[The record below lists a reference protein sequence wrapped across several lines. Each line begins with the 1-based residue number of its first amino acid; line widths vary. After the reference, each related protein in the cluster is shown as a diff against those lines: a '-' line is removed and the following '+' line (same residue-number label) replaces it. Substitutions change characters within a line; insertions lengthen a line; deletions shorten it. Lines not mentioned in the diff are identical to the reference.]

1 MTHREFTLVAI
12 QDIKEFS
19 GSIETVSIKKG
30 SSLIVTEEVFDK
42 LQKNETIKIY
52 TREGILEYDKYM
64 FENEVEYT
72 AVTIEYG
79 TRKLGQRKNKL

>member
-1 MTHREFTLVAI
+1 MTHREFILVAN

-19 GSIETVSIKKG
+19 RGIEALSIAKG
-30 SSLIVTEEVFDK
+30 SSITVTEEVFNK

-64 FENEVEYT
+64 FENEVNYT

>member
-1 MTHREFTLVAI
+1 M
-12 QDIKEFS
+12 
-19 GSIETVSIKKG
+19 
-30 SSLIVTEEVFDK
+30 VFNK

-64 FENEVEYT
+64 LENEVNYT
-72 AVTIEYG
+72 AITIEYG

>member
-1 MTHREFTLVAI
+1 MTHREFILVAN

-19 GSIETVSIKKG
+19 RGIEVVSIAKG
-30 SSLIVTEEVFDK
+30 SSITVTEEVFNK

-64 FENEVEYT
+64 FENEVNYT

>member
-1 MTHREFTLVAI
+1 MNHREFILVAN

-19 GSIETVSIKKG
+19 RGIEVVSIAKGSI
-30 SSLIVTEEVFDK
+30 LNVTEDVFNR

-64 FENEVEYT
+64 FENEVDYT

>member
-1 MTHREFTLVAI
+1 MTHREFILVAN

-19 GSIETVSIKKG
+19 RGVEAVSIAKGSI
-30 SSLIVTEEVFDK
+30 LNVTEDVFNR

-64 FENEVEYT
+64 FENEVDYT

>member
-1 MTHREFTLVAI
+1 MTHREFILVAN

-19 GSIETVSIKKG
+19 RGIEVVSIAKGSI
-30 SSLIVTEEVFDK
+30 LNVTEDVFNR

-64 FENEVEYT
+64 FENAVDYT